1 MIEMKFLILWSFKR
15 VALTPELVRVVL
27 DMRAYA
33 KRLKDEGKLEVHY
46 HIVGRH
52 GGAWILDV
60 ESNEELE
67 NLIAGMPVYNY
78 AEYEIYP
85 LTEMR

>member
-1 MIEMKFLILWSFKR
+1 MKFLILWSFKR
-15 VALTPELVRVVL
+15 IALTPDLVRAVL

-33 KRLKDEGKLEVHY
+33 RRLKDDGKLEAYY

-52 GGAWILDV
+52 GGAWILNV